1 MLAFKSLNHRVVV
14 YLQRS
19 DSIAFNSMVCDVM
32 SHPNSWALLRE
43 SSLAHT
49 LTCALLQ
56 VMSLPLNPK
65 KAAGQWTSSFE
76 RNRLSAC
83 NIVQHRSTHLNPLF
97 DPKSIQIWRC
107 NLRRSLPK
115 KMNWIY
121 DRRLMSA
128 VICASLQVPP
138 WPSWPPC
145 PWKKSIRLP
154 VRMAKR
160 KNQLQLLELFSYS
173 RRADFW
179 TSEVWNFGIAA

>member
-1 MLAFKSLNHRVVV
+1 
-14 YLQRS
+14 
-19 DSIAFNSMVCDVM
+19 MVCDVM

-43 SSLAHT
+43 SLAHT

-83 NIVQHRSTHLNPLF
+83 SIFQHRSTHLNPLF

-107 NLRRSLPK
+107 NRRSRPK
-115 KMNWIY
+115 KNELNAW
-121 DRRLMSA
+121 RLMSA

-154 VRMAKR
+154 VSMAKR
-160 KNQLQLLELFSYS
+160 KNRLQ
-173 RRADFW
+173 
-179 TSEVWNFGIAA
+179 